1 MSKFTVLTALSLLCC
16 TAMAQEPSL
25 DYNEASLSYAAY
37 KSGSTTYNGYAADVG
52 AMFTQNI
59 YGLANYQ
66 SVDNGH
72 ISQSKL
78 GLGYRMPVGGGAD
91 GFFTLKYESDTETA
105 TSSGYSLG
113 AGVRAKV
120 TGDMDVVGGYS
131 YRIMGSLHDYTFDAG
146 LNYKFNSNMFG
157 KLGYS
162 NTAGDSSTSAYVL
175 GVGFNF

>member
-1 MSKFTVLTALSLLCC
+1 MRKLITLTTLTLLCS
-16 TAMAQEPSL
+16 TSIAQEPAL
-25 DYNEASLSYAAY
+25 HYNEASLSYAAY

-78 GLGYRMPVGGGAD
+78 GLGYKMPVGGGTD

-105 TSSGYSLG
+105 TTNGYSLG

-120 TGDMDVVGGYS
+120 TVDMDIIGGYS
-131 YRIMGSLHDYTFDAG
+131 YRIMGSLKDYTFDAG
-146 LNYKFNSNMFG
+146 LNYKFNSSMFG

-162 NTAGDSSTSAYVL
+162 KTAGDSSSSAYVL
-175 GVGFNF
+175 GLGLNF

>member
-1 MSKFTVLTALSLLCC
+1 MRKLITLTTLTLLCS
-16 TAMAQEPSL
+16 TSIAQEPAL
-25 DYNEASLSYAAY
+25 HYNEASLSYAAY

-78 GLGYRMPVGGGAD
+78 GLGYKMPVSGGAN

-105 TSSGYSLG
+105 TTNGYSLG

-120 TGDMDVVGGYS
+120 TGDMDIIGGYS
-131 YRIMGSLHDYTFDAG
+131 YRIMGSLKDYTFDAG
-146 LNYKFNSNMFG
+146 LNYKFNSSMFG

-162 NTAGDSSTSAYVL
+162 KTAGDSSSSAYVL
-175 GVGFNF
+175 GLGLNF